1 MFPNKIFKLYLQRGI
16 RRIDS
21 NQSVPVQRVLSKT
34 KVGLDSWHQ
43 IQCSNKIKDLNPRQF
58 DKQVAKSIQ
67 LA

>member
-1 MFPNKIFKLYLQRGI
+1 MFRMFKLYLQREI

-43 IQCSNKIKDLNPRQF
+43 IQCSNKIKDLNPRQS
-58 DKQVAKSIQ
+58 DKQVAKSI
-67 LA
+67 